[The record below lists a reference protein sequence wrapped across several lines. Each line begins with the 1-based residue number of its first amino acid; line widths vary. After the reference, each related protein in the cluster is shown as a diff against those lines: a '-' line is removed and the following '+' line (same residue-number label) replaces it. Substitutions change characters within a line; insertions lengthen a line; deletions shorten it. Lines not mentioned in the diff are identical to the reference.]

1 MAEHEAINTPSQG
14 LPTKRTKRIA
24 TLEPSQSHVNF
35 PWVAGWTGELGR
47 LVVGLPQ
54 KLRIAGAVGTP
65 FDALQQSSGP
75 VRQPVLRV
83 TGHRWKVLG
92 PPLGPHWVPIGSPC
106 KMRVHQDNSTWFCF
120 LGPEVQVEFVL
131 FCMMICSQWLEG
143 TCFVTTHGFHSC
155 IACFRPFDKLS
166 WSLCSPRILWR
177 SVVNGWISQFFQ
189 YLVGVLH
196 LCHEG

>member
-1 MAEHEAINTPSQG
+1 MAEHEAISRPSQG

-24 TLEPSQSHVNF
+24 TLEPSGSHVNF

-83 TGHRWKVLG
+83 RGHRWKVLG
-92 PPLGPHWVPIGSPC
+92 PPLGPHWVPLQNEGSPGQLD
-106 KMRVHQDNSTWFCF
+106 MILFFGARSPGRVRAFLHDDLLAMTWRD
-120 LGPEVQVEFVL
+120 L
-131 FCMMICSQWLEG
+131 FCYNTRFS
-143 TCFVTTHGFHSC
+143 
-155 IACFRPFDKLS
+155 
-166 WSLCSPRILWR
+166 
-177 SVVNGWISQFFQ
+177 
-189 YLVGVLH
+189 
-196 LCHEG
+196 